1 MGSQR
6 VRHDL
11 AMEQQCRES
20 STYQLFNKHMLKE
33 QMYTTE
39 SFFFQMYIFFISALI
54 SFLQTLKKAK
64 LVILHTFIGSF

>member
-11 AMEQQCRES
+11 AMEQQCREP
-20 STYQLFNKHMLKE
+20 STYQLLNKHMLKE

-39 SFFFQMYIFFISALI
+39 SFFFQMYIF
-54 SFLQTLKKAK
+54 SFRLLFLSFKPSKKQN
-64 LVILHTFIGSF
+64 